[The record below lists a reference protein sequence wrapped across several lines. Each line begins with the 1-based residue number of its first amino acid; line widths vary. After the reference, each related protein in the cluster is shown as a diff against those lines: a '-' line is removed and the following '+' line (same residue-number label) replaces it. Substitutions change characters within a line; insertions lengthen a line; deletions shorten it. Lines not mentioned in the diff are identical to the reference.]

1 MSHHETLWL
10 WVPACAG
17 TTSVVGAISAKTSR
31 LYSAALAVL
40 PNIRVGVAKPQ
51 VVPSVIL
58 T

>member
-1 MSHHETLWL
+1 MGPRLRGDDI
-10 WVPACAG
+10 CGAG